1 MIRLKIKRVFN
12 NNVVLVYKDDDEA
25 VIFGKGIGFQKKH
38 GDTLDE
44 TKIGKIFTTNKT
56 QSSNFETLFNEIST
70 EYVDLTYKIVEQAES
85 DLNIEFNSS
94 IYIAVM
100 DHINYALVR
109 AQDNL
114 FIKNDL
120 IWEIQRTYPN
130 EYKAALNTL
139 SIIKKD
145 TGIELPVDEAGTLAI
160 HYFNAE
166 DHKNHLD
173 NSLKAADI
181 IQGIVKIIQFYFKIE
196 FDQTD
201 MNYNRLMTHLRFF
214 INSLLSNEKRNENDD
229 EYLFNQMV
237 IKYPDIYDCT
247 LNIRKYIMNKLN
259 KEVKNEELLYLMI
272 HINRIIEKEKIK
284 KETSIHE

>member
-44 TKIGKIFTTNKT
+44 TKIGKIFTTNKK

-120 IWEIQRTYPN
+120 IWEIQRTYPKDVYKRQRQRQVILSKVGIYKKLEDIPIVTQEFITKCEKNGN
-130 EYKAALNTL
+130 EHEYIDNNLLYTVYRNCVSYLITNDKGILKKSEKLGLSDKVLTISKAL
-139 SIIKKD
+139 
-145 TGIELPVDEAGTLAI
+145 
-160 HYFNAE
+160 
-166 DHKNHLD
+166 
-173 NSLKAADI
+173 
-181 IQGIVKIIQFYFKIE
+181 
-196 FDQTD
+196 
-201 MNYNRLMTHLRFF
+201 
-214 INSLLSNEKRNENDD
+214 SLLLS
-229 EYLFNQMV
+229 L
-237 IKYPDIYDCT
+237 
-247 LNIRKYIMNKLN
+247 
-259 KEVKNEELLYLMI
+259 I
-272 HINRIIEKEKIK
+272 HI
-284 KETSIHE
+284 

>member
-1 MIRLKIKRVFN
+1 MKIKRVFN

-44 TKIGKIFTTNKT
+44 TKIGKIFTTNKK

-139 SIIKKD
+139 SIIKK
-145 TGIELPVDEAGTLAI
+145 
-160 HYFNAE
+160 
-166 DHKNHLD
+166 
-173 NSLKAADI
+173 
-181 IQGIVKIIQFYFKIE
+181 IQV
-196 FDQTD
+196 
-201 MNYNRLMTHLRFF
+201 
-214 INSLLSNEKRNENDD
+214 
-229 EYLFNQMV
+229 
-237 IKYPDIYDCT
+237 
-247 LNIRKYIMNKLN
+247 
-259 KEVKNEELLYLMI
+259 
-272 HINRIIEKEKIK
+272 
-284 KETSIHE
+284 

>member
-1 MIRLKIKRVFN
+1 MKIKRVFN

-25 VIFGKGIGFQKKH
+25 VIFGKGIGFKKKH
-38 GDTLDE
+38 GDTLDK
-44 TKIGKIFTTNKT
+44 TKIRKIFTTNKK

-70 EYVDLTYKIVEQAES
+70 EYVDLTYKIIEQAES

-109 AQDNL
+109 AKDNL

-145 TGIELPVDEAGTLAI
+145 TGIELPADEAGTLAI

-196 FDQTD
+196 FDETD

-247 LNIRKYIMNKLN
+247 LNIRKYIMTKLN

-272 HINRIIEKEKIK
+272 HINRVIEKEKIK
-284 KETSIHE
+284 KETSSHE

>member
-1 MIRLKIKRVFN
+1 MKIKRVFN

-25 VIFGKGIGFQKKH
+25 VIFGKGIGFQKKR

-44 TKIGKIFTTNKT
+44 TKIGKIFTTNKK

>member
-1 MIRLKIKRVFN
+1 
-12 NNVVLVYKDDDEA
+12 
-25 VIFGKGIGFQKKH
+25 
-38 GDTLDE
+38 
-44 TKIGKIFTTNKT
+44 
-56 QSSNFETLFNEIST
+56 
-70 EYVDLTYKIVEQAES
+70 
-85 DLNIEFNSS
+85 
-94 IYIAVM
+94 M

-284 KETSIHE
+284 KETSIHEQI

>member
-44 TKIGKIFTTNKT
+44 TKIGKIFTTNKK

-214 INSLLSNEKRNENDD
+214 INSLLSNEKR
-229 EYLFNQMV
+229 
-237 IKYPDIYDCT
+237 K
-247 LNIRKYIMNKLN
+247 
-259 KEVKNEELLYLMI
+259 
-272 HINRIIEKEKIK
+272 
-284 KETSIHE
+284 